1 MSVGTQFEELCNSNK
16 LATCFIFYLSRLFVR
31 RIMSGK
37 WDLFWWV
44 GDRLTSQIPVL
55 TSQLCIP
62 EVLVVI
68 FLSLN
73 LKGSQ
78 NDLKRTD
85 S

>member
-1 MSVGTQFEELCNSNK
+1 
-16 LATCFIFYLSRLFVR
+16 
-31 RIMSGK
+31 MSGK